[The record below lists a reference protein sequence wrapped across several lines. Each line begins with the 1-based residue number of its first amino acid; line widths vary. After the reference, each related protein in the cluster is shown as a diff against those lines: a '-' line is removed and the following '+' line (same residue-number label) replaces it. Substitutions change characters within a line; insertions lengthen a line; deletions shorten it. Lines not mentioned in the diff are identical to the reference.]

1 MSSQPVHNQPQ
12 IPRVWCKQVSAI
24 FGLDTH
30 VLLCIQLDGAILPD
44 CRPTEC
50 CWGTSSLLFM
60 GKPLRQVFIQICI
73 YIMWEG
79 GMLWGLGSC
88 CSCSWSRDKEALKP
102 SCGWCVHSSCAVT
115 CAVRPPGAG
124 QGEVRGKSLR
134 TFLGL
139 LQNPQ

>member
-1 MSSQPVHNQPQ
+1 MQAG
-12 IPRVWCKQVSAI
+12 VSH
-24 FGLDTH
+24 LDTY
-30 VLLCIQLDGAILPD
+30 VLLCTQLDGAILPD

-50 CWGTSSLLFM
+50 WGTSSLCLRTRQSVQPSLLFM

-88 CSCSWSRDKEALKP
+88 CSCSWGRGKEALKP
-102 SCGWCVHSSCAVT
+102 SGGWCVHSSCAVT